1 VFEGPIGK
9 MLMIDQGYVPSTCT
23 LDDGPL
29 IYAEISAGRSPCAGC
44 NADRSVCKGKDMV
57 MFRKFDDVDWMGY
70 AGCTSSIPKIFAE
83 GEIVVIVDDGVVSVF
98 LGEEEGWTEK
108 VGCCHEDVSFGEY
121 IVGRCM
127 ALLEDPEMLRE
138 LLMAR
143 GFVRTE

>member
-1 VFEGPIGK
+1 
-9 MLMIDQGYVPSTCT
+9 
-23 LDDGPL
+23 
-29 IYAEISAGRSPCAGC
+29 
-44 NADRSVCKGKDMV
+44 MV

-108 VGCCHEDVSFGEY
+108 VRCCHEDVSFGEY